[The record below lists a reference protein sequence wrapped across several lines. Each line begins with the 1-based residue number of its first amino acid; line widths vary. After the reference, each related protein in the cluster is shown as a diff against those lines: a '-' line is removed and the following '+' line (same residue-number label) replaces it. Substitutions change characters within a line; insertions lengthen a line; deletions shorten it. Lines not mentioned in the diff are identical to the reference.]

1 MREGNLSLTAELL
14 WLSVAPAHGGLLPSR
29 GRGRLRKA
37 LAAAR
42 QVERP
47 VRFTV
52 APGWSAGRSAR
63 RELIAAGLVERSL
76 LLRNLRLT
84 DKRAAGRRFRS
95 LWESIA
101 AKELSVERDT
111 QLALLLASAGVLPA
125 RLTPYEREIAWRR
138 LKGALSSEDA
148 GTWIAPLSAAAPL
161 SDGIAAL
168 GTVALH
174 GIESLVSDFGSHD
187 GGGGGGPSFGQ

>member
-1 MREGNLSLTAELL
+1 MREGDLSLTAELL
-14 WLSVAPAHGGLLPSR
+14 WLSVAPAGHGLLPPQ
-29 GRGRLRKA
+29 GRSRLRKA

-42 QVERP
+42 EVDQPGARS
-47 VRFTV
+47 TV

-63 RELIAAGLVERSL
+63 RELIAAGLVERSF

-95 LWESIA
+95 LWETIE
-101 AKELSVERDT
+101 AKAPLGERDT

-138 LKGALSSEDA
+138 LKGVLSSADA
-148 GTWIAPLSAAAPL
+148 GTWLAPLSAAAPL

-174 GIESLVSDFGSHD
+174 GMESFVQDLGSDD
-187 GGGGGGPSFGQ
+187 GGGGANFGQ